1 MILNINI
8 TKNIT
13 TLAVLGLT
21 ITPVLSNTNNALK
34 NNLNS
39 NFILTKIAHANEPM
53 TDIDSLT
60 ETAHTPVYHLETS
73 QGWSNDLQTIN
84 WNEKGGYYDIY
95 FLHSVDGATNAFGPH
110 GQNWSHCTT
119 KDFVHFSN
127 QNDAISSNVDNSMS
141 SNEQSWKSAWTGS
154 VVQNQGNIAGVPKGD
169 YVAYFSGLKK
179 SDGSQN
185 IWAAW
190 SDDNGRTF
198 SHVLNNGNPVLPY
211 NASFASND
219 KDNERDAYVCY
230 WNGKILMYCAEGDKL
245 GVYQSKDGVNWS
257 KADPAGASKVLPSTF
272 MKGVNW
278 TDANKPIECPCLK
291 MMTTPNGQ
299 TKAVLFYGDKTPQD
313 GQTTGTYY
321 VVGHLDQNGLFAADS
336 DAKRLDLGS
345 DYYGSNFSGTDD
357 LNKPNSSIDTIGWV
371 GNWSYTSNGVH
382 NSQDGTGPYTGR
394 LGSYTLPRKLTLNN
408 DLTLSSN
415 IDDSNLHL
423 TNTHTFNNVT
433 KDKPATKDGKLNI
446 LGQDA
451 DYGPMYTLADIP
463 DVAANGEYDLHFT
476 NPDGYKGRIYI
487 HIWQGADY
495 VKLNFDPTNNNFRV
509 AGKATEL
516 NDDLSGTAASS
527 AYYDGMLGNGNGYAE
542 HLDNAPNS
550 PKDFHLKIFTDKD
563 SVEFQFPNGQTYTVA
578 RYAIND
584 NQDFKVYSQDPT
596 GKNTMTL
603 AVNTVDT
610 LPKST
615 TNTDNNKPA
624 TNTGTT
630 ANTATTKPNTN
641 TATTKP
647 SDSKPATNTGT
658 TNTTEN
664 KPATGTTTP
673 TTDNNKPAAGNTEN
687 KPTTTQPTTNN
698 TNTTYKYSVAYFNN
712 NTGQS
717 MKTAEFTS
725 PDKLSDSDLSSK
737 INSNAPGKVIKYN
750 VDETKKN
757 DDGSTSVDIIALV
770 DTSSSNTTTNKPATD
785 NKPAT
790 NTGNTANTNTTKPTT
805 NTATENTTKPATT
818 NTEKPSD
825 SKPATGNTEKPSD
838 NKSSSS
844 SSAAK
849 DDKPATNTATTKPS
863 DNKSS
868 SSNTG
873 KNDKPA
879 TNTEKPSDS
888 KSSSS
893 SAKDDKPVTGNSN
906 KADTNTTK
914 PATNTDNKSDSNKSS
929 SSTDKADSGKASN
942 TKPTDNSNKSDN
954 KADSNTA
961 KPSDSKPATGTE
973 TKPDGNKTDTN
984 TVKSSVDKTLANSG
998 KVDSNKANSTEN
1010 KSDAKSDNKQSAGT
1024 TTDKNGVKSSSV
1036 KNINAT
1042 GTKSVT
1048 SSLSESSKKSSMKS
1062 EINSGKSSS
1071 SSVSSKHNSET
1082 EISSVKSSSSNN
1094 RENESSLTSSV
1105 KSSSAVSESDK
1116 SDENSED
1123 KTANNSFVVSESKK
1137 GTGIKSDVNSSSSS
1151 ATENT
1156 NQPNESQA
1164 NNVFQEQT
1172 AGGTNNNSEP
1182 NQGAISNPDKSTY
1195 SAQKVEMLA
1204 KTNAK
1209 AEQGGIIAAIGAV
1222 IATIAGWFGLKKKN

>member
-1 MILNINI
+1 MEKLNKI
-8 TKNIT
+8 TVL
-13 TLAVLGLT
+13 TLLGLT
-21 ITPVLSNTNNALK
+21 TAPVMLNNIEKHLD
-34 NNLNS
+34 S
-39 NFILTKIAHANEPM
+39 HFILTKIAHANTPA

-60 ETAHTPVYHLETS
+60 ETAHTPVYHLETA

-95 FLHSVDGATNAFGPH
+95 FLHSVDGATNPFGPN
-110 GQNWSHCTT
+110 GQDWYHCTT

-127 QNDAISSNVDNSMS
+127 QNSAISSNVKNSMS
-141 SNEQSWKSAWTGS
+141 NNNQSWKSAWTGS

-179 SDGSQN
+179 EDSSQN

-190 SDDNGRTF
+190 SDDNGQTF

-230 WNGKILMYCAEGDKL
+230 WNGKMLMYCAEGDKL
-245 GVYQSKDGVNWS
+245 GVYQSKDGINWS
-257 KADPAGASKVLPSTF
+257 KADPAGASKVLASTF

-278 TDANKPIECPCLK
+278 TDANKPVECPCLK
-291 MMTTPNGQ
+291 IMTTPNGQ
-299 TKAVLFYGDKTPQD
+299 TKVVLFYGDKTPQD

-321 VVGHLDQNGLFAADS
+321 VVGHLDANGLFAAETN
-336 DAKRLDLGS
+336 AKRLDLGS

-357 LNKPNSSIDTIGWV
+357 LNKPNSSINTMGWV
-371 GNWSYTSNGVH
+371 GNWSYTSQGVH

-408 DLTLSSN
+408 NLTLSSN

-487 HIWQGADY
+487 NIWQGADY
-495 VKLNFDPTNNNFRV
+495 VKFNFDPTNNNFRV

-542 HLDNAPNS
+542 HLDSNETY

-584 NQDFKVYSQDPT
+584 NQDFKVYTQDPT
-596 GKNTMTL
+596 GKNTMSL

-615 TNTDNNKPA
+615 TNTNNKPA

-664 KPATGTTTP
+664 KPATGTTT
-673 TTDNNKPAAGNTEN
+673 TNNNKPATGNTEN
-687 KPTTTQPTTNN
+687 KPTTTQPTTNNNNKPATNN

-712 NTGQS
+712 STGQL

-725 PDKLSDSDLSSK
+725 SDKLSDSDLNSK

-757 DDGSTSVDIIALV
+757 GDGSTSVDIIALV
-770 DTSSSNTTTNKPATD
+770 DTSSSNTTTNKPAND
-785 NKPAT
+785 KPAT
-790 NTGNTANTNTTKPTT
+790 NTGNTANTNTIKPTT
-805 NTATENTTKPATT
+805 NTATENTTKPAIT
-818 NTEKPSD
+818 
-825 SKPATGNTEKPSD
+825 NTEKPSD
-838 NKSSSS
+838 NKSSS

-849 DDKPATNTATTKPS
+849 DDKPATNTATTTKPS

-868 SSNTG
+868 SSNTA

-888 KSSSS
+888 KSSSNT
-893 SAKDDKPVTGNSN
+893 AKD
-906 KADTNTTK
+906 A
-914 PATNTDNKSDSNKSS
+914 
-929 SSTDKADSGKASN
+929 
-942 TKPTDNSNKSDN
+942 KPTDNSNKPDN

-973 TKPDGNKTDTN
+973 TKPDGNKADIN
-984 TVKSSVDKTLANSG
+984 TVKSSADKTSANSG
-998 KVDSNKANSTEN
+998 KADSNKVNSTEN
-1010 KSDAKSDNKQSAGT
+1010 KSDTKSDNKQSAGI
-1024 TTDKNGVKSSSV
+1024 TTDKNSVKSSSM
-1036 KNINAT
+1036 KNSHTTDAKSAT
-1042 GTKSVT
+1042 N
-1048 SSLSESSKKSSMKS
+1048 SLSESSKKSSMKS
-1062 EINSGKSSS
+1062 EINSVKSSN
-1071 SSVSSKHNSET
+1071 SSVSSKHNSEAA
-1082 EISSVKSSSSNN
+1082 IDSVKSSSSSMNN

-1195 SAQKVEMLA
+1195 SAQKAEMLA

-1209 AEQGGIIAAIGAV
+1209 AEQGGFIAAIGAV
-1222 IATIAGWFGLKKKN
+1222 IATIAGWFGFKKKD

>member
-1 MILNINI
+1 MNINI

-60 ETAHTPVYHLETS
+60 ETAHTPVYHLETA

-110 GQNWSHCTT
+110 GQDWSHCTT

-127 QNDAISSNVDNSMS
+127 QNSAISSNVDNSMS
-141 SNEQSWKSAWTGS
+141 NNDQSWKSAWTGS

-230 WNGKILMYCAEGDKL
+230 WNGKMLMYCAEGDKI

-641 TATTKP
+641 TATIKP

-712 NTGQS
+712 DTGQS

-757 DDGSTSVDIIALV
+757 DDDSTSVDIIALV
-770 DTSSSNTTTNKPATD
+770 DTSSSNTTTNKPTTD

-790 NTGNTANTNTTKPTT
+790 NTGNTANTNTTKPMT

-825 SKPATGNTEKPSD
+825 NKPATGNTEKPSD

-844 SSAAK
+844 SAAK
-849 DDKPATNTATTKPS
+849 DDKPA
-863 DNKSS
+863 
-868 SSNTG
+868 
-873 KNDKPA
+873 
-879 TNTEKPSDS
+879 
-888 KSSSS
+888 
-893 SAKDDKPVTGNSN
+893 TGNSN

-914 PATNTDNKSDSNKSS
+914 PTTNTDNKSDSNKSS
-929 SSTDKADSGKASN
+929 SSTDKADSGKAS
-942 TKPTDNSNKSDN
+942 TAKPTDNSNKSDN

-961 KPSDSKPATGTE
+961 KPSNSKPATGTE
-973 TKPDGNKTDTN
+973 TKPDGNKADTNTAKNNDNKSSAGNTNKTDTN
-984 TVKSSVDKTLANSG
+984 TVKSSADKTSANSDKADRN
-998 KVDSNKANSTEN
+998 KVNSTEN
-1010 KSDAKSDNKQSAGT
+1010 KSDAKSA
-1024 TTDKNGVKSSSV
+1024 
-1036 KNINAT
+1036 
-1042 GTKSVT
+1042 T
-1048 SSLSESSKKSSMKS
+1048 SSLSESSKKSSVKS
-1062 EINSGKSSS
+1062 EISSVKSSS
-1071 SSVSSKHNSET
+1071 SSSSSKHNGET
-1082 EISSVKSSSSNN
+1082 EISSVKSSSSSMNN

-1123 KTANNSFVVSESKK
+1123 KTANNSSVVSESKK

-1195 SAQKVEMLA
+1195 SAQKAEMLA

>member
-1 MILNINI
+1 MNINI

-60 ETAHTPVYHLETS
+60 ETAHTPVYHLETA

-110 GQNWSHCTT
+110 GQDWSHCTT

-127 QNDAISSNVDNSMS
+127 QNSAISSNVDNSMS
-141 SNEQSWKSAWTGS
+141 NNDQSWKSAWTGS

-219 KDNERDAYVCY
+219 KDNERDAYICY
-230 WNGKILMYCAEGDKL
+230 WNSKMLMYCAEGDKL

-476 NPDGYKGRIYI
+476 NTDGYKGRIYI

-647 SDSKPATNTGT
+647 NDSKPATNTGT

-664 KPATGTTTP
+664 KPATGTTT
-673 TTDNNKPAAGNTEN
+673 TTNNKPAAGNTEN

-712 NTGQS
+712 DTGQS

-770 DTSSSNTTTNKPATD
+770 NTSSSNTTTNKPATD
-785 NKPAT
+785 NKPVT

-825 SKPATGNTEKPSD
+825 NKPATGNTEKPSD
-838 NKSSSS
+838 NKSSS

-868 SSNTG
+868 SSNTA

-893 SAKDDKPVTGNSN
+893 SAKADKPATGNSN

-914 PATNTDNKSDSNKSS
+914 PVTNTDNKSDSNKSS
-929 SSTDKADSGKASN
+929 SSSDKANSGKAS
-942 TKPTDNSNKSDN
+942 TAKPTDNSNKSDN
-954 KADSNTA
+954 KSDGNTA

-973 TKPDGNKTDTN
+973 TKPGGNKADTNTAKNNDNKSSAGNTNKADTN
-984 TVKSSVDKTLANSG
+984 TVKSSADKASANSG
-998 KVDSNKANSTEN
+998 KTDSNKVNSTEN
-1010 KSDAKSDNKQSAGT
+1010 KSDAKSDNKQSAGN
-1024 TTDKNGVKSSSV
+1024 TTDKNGVKSSSM
-1036 KNINAT
+1036 KNSNTTGAKSAT
-1042 GTKSVT
+1042 S
-1048 SSLSESSKKSSMKS
+1048 
-1062 EINSGKSSS
+1062 I
-1071 SSVSSKHNSET
+1071 SSVSSKHSGEA
-1082 EISSVKSSSSNN
+1082 EINSVKSSSNSINN
-1094 RENESSLTSSV
+1094 S
-1105 KSSSAVSESDK
+1105 KKSSAVKDKDSSEAS
-1116 SDENSED
+1116 SMNSNEN
-1123 KTANNSFVVSESKK
+1123 K
-1137 GTGIKSDVNSSSSS
+1137 
-1151 ATENT
+1151 
-1156 NQPNESQA
+1156 
-1164 NNVFQEQT
+1164 
-1172 AGGTNNNSEP
+1172 TNNNSAKSNDVADTESGKM
-1182 NQGAISNPDKSTY
+1182 NQSSSSIAEENKNTVNNNSNNSNTLFNNQNVNGNNATTPETSTTTTTSPSDDTY
-1195 SAQKVEMLA
+1195 SAQKAEMLA

-1209 AEQGGIIAAIGAV
+1209 SEQGGIIAAIGAV
-1222 IATIAGWFGLKKKN
+1222 IGIIAGWFGLKKKNE